1 MLVLQCNLTAFYFSK
16 LLHYALELLNF
27 QERMNWS
34 SIKKLFY
41 KKVVFYFW
49 KGCILVIK
57 VQAGTQE
64 GPASTMLGTS
74 LPWTTLTTG
83 CCCYQLTERWY
94 RSGIQPP
101 PLPSHGPSSVDRP
114 DSCSSPGVTI
124 MYMCTNTCMMNN
136 RANREF
142 AILLDLIGYLISKDL
157 ILLYFGDDWDYN
169 HTPILF

>member
-1 MLVLQCNLTAFYFSK
+1 
-16 LLHYALELLNF
+16 
-27 QERMNWS
+27 MNWS

-41 KKVVFYFW
+41 KKIVFYFW

-83 CCCYQLTERWY
+83 CCCYQLRERWY

-101 PLPSHGPSSVDRP
+101 LLPSHGPSSVDRP

-124 MYMCTNTCMMNN
+124 MYMCTNTCMMNS
-136 RANREF
+136 RANYEVCNITGSPYQKIWYSC
-142 AILLDLIGYLISKDL
+142 ILGMIETTS
-157 ILLYFGDDWDYN
+157 
-169 HTPILF
+169 HTPILFLICDCKFRVTAHGINIIIIIHLTTSESVS